1 MAQPMSAQHSSNLV
15 AALSIAGSDSGGAAG
30 IQADLLTFAACGVYG
45 TTAITALTA
54 QNHVGITA
62 VQASPAAFV
71 RAQIDQVLAYYPVR
85 AIKIGMLLNAEI
97 IETVAEFASSNNL
110 PLVVDPVMISSSGAM
125 LLEPA
130 SLQVFTQKLLPNAA
144 LITPNFDEAAVL
156 LGGKPETTPIAMEH
170 AAIALARLFGT
181 AVLLKGG
188 HFPLEP
194 VLDVLAGPEGVRTR
208 LRATRVKGVDTH
220 GGGCRLAA
228 AITAYLAQGLGLV
241 EAVEHGHAYLQG
253 VFTAPPLV
261 WKDRAILRQ
270 SWSQPKSS

>member
-1 MAQPMSAQHSSNLV
+1 MSKMDPNNLV

-45 TTAITALTA
+45 TTAITAMTA
-54 QNHVGITA
+54 QNHVGISA
-62 VQASPAAFV
+62 VQAAPAAFV
-71 RAQIDQVLAYYPVR
+71 RAQVDQVLAYYPVR
-85 AIKIGMLLNAEI
+85 AIKVGMLLNAEI
-97 IETVAEFASSNNL
+97 IEAVAEFVVSAHPL
-110 PLVVDPVMISSSGAM
+110 PVVVDPVMISSSGAM

-130 SLQVFTQKLLPNAA
+130 SLQVFAQKLLPNAT

-170 AAIALARLFGT
+170 AAIALARQFGT

-194 VLDVLAGPEGVRTR
+194 VLDVLAGPEGVRAR
-208 LRATRVKGVDTH
+208 LHAPRVKGVDTH

-228 AITAYLAQGLGLV
+228 AITAYLALGLGLV
-241 EAVEHGHAYLQG
+241 EAVEHGHAHLQG
-253 VFTAPPLV
+253 ILAAPPLA
-261 WKDRAILRQ
+261 WKGRAILRQ
-270 SWSQPKSS
+270 GLTSPEIS

>member
-1 MAQPMSAQHSSNLV
+1 MSAPSPNNLV

-30 IQADLLTFAACGVYG
+30 IQADLLTFIACGVYG

-54 QNHVGITA
+54 QNHVGISA

-85 AIKIGMLLNAEI
+85 AIKIGMLLNREI
-97 IETVAEFASSNNL
+97 IETVAEFVASPHQL
-110 PLVVDPVMISSSGAM
+110 PVVVDPVMISSSGAM
-125 LLEPA
+125 LLEPSA
-130 SLQVFTQKLLPNAA
+130 LQIFTQQLLPNAA

-156 LGGKPETTPIAMEH
+156 LGGKPESTPIAMEH
-170 AAIALARLFGT
+170 AAIALARQFGT

-208 LRATRVKGVDTH
+208 LSSPRVNNVDTH

-228 AITAYLAQGLGLV
+228 AITAYLALGYGLV
-241 EAVEHGHAYLQG
+241 DAVERGHAHLQS
-253 VFTAPPLV
+253 VFAAPQTIKGRP
-261 WKDRAILRQ
+261 ILRQ
-270 SWSQPKSS
+270 GQPGGS